1 MAAVSHAVV
10 VSLKPILSCKLIE
23 TYFSSLAS
31 AKQGELARSPH
42 VGASTAR
49 PCCQST
55 IRSLEL
61 SNADA
66 DASFLNLFLAVKLK
80 RK

>member
-1 MAAVSHAVV
+1 MAAVSLAVV
-10 VSLKPILSCKLIE
+10 ASLKPILNCKLIE

-49 PCCQST
+49 SCSQST
-55 IRSLEL
+55 IRSPEL
-61 SNADA
+61 SNDDE
-66 DASFLNLFLAVKLK
+66 DASFLNLFLAGKLK
-80 RK
+80 KK